1 MNDEVRKYLSEI
13 GRRGGKVS
21 GGRKAARSRE
31 NGRRGYAPRPNKNR
45 DVVKAIVQEEHKTL
59 WAGGSLLGE

>member
-21 GGRKAARSRE
+21 GGRKAASSAA
-31 NGRRGYAPRPNKNR
+31 NGRRGFPARKKNSVGGELR
-45 DVVKAIVQEEHKTL
+45 TPMLTL
-59 WAGGSLLGE
+59 DH

>member
-21 GGRKAARSRE
+21 GGRKAERSRE
-31 NGRRGYAPRPNKNR
+31 NGRRGFPAREK
-45 DVVKAIVQEEHKTL
+45 KALKDSEVDATHF
-59 WAGGSLLGE
+59 G

>member
-31 NGRRGYAPRPNKNR
+31 NGRRGFPARKKALK
-45 DVVKAIVQEEHKTL
+45 DSEVVATT
-59 WAGGSLLGE
+59 LGE

>member
-21 GGRKAARSRE
+21 GGRKALSSAH
-31 NGRRGYAPRPNKNR
+31 NGRRGYAPRPNR
-45 DVVKAIVQEEHKTL
+45 VQVLKEREERTL
-59 WAGGSLLGE
+59 DHMASGSVQ

>member
-21 GGRKAARSRE
+21 GGKKALSSAH
-31 NGRRGYAPRPNKNR
+31 NGRRGVPARKKKVEVHLMVP
-45 DVVKAIVQEEHKTL
+45 VKTF
-59 WAGGSLLGE
+59 GE